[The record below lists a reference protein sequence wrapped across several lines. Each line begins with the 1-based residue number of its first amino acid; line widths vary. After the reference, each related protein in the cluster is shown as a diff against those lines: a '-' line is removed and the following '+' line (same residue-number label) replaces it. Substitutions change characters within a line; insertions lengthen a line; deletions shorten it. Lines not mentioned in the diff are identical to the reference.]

1 MVDNAMA
8 GRKSKWGYV
17 ATIALGNLS
26 RLGLLVGSLLFAS
39 ALTPTLVPRDPLP
52 QGALAG
58 LCFFIGYAIGAFVT
72 WLWVYLGLPRIDRW
86 QIATRYAAAVISLAC
101 VVAALWR
108 SADWQNSVRHAVGM
122 PPVDSFNPFIVCG
135 IAAVTFAVL
144 LVLARLAKGL
154 AVVIDR
160 PMRRYIPPRVA
171 ITLAVTL
178 TTVIL
183 WSLASDVLARAVFR
197 LLDASYRQYDALLE
211 PERPQPE
218 EAQRTGSSASLIS
231 WNELGRAGRE
241 FVASGPRASDIGAI
255 TERPA
260 LEPIRVYVGLQSEQT
275 AESRARLA
283 LEELKRQGGFSRSV
297 LIVIIP
303 TGTGWVDPAAIDT
316 VEYLHDGDIASV
328 AVQYSYLSSP
338 LSLLAHPEYGADTAR
353 ALFSQIYSYWTKL
366 PKETRP
372 KLYLYGLSLGAMN
385 SQQSTRL
392 FEMIDDPVQGALWS
406 GPPFTSALWK
416 SITEERNA
424 GSLARLPQFRDGR
437 LIRFMNQDGFPGQE
451 IPQTWGPLRIVY
463 LQYASDPIVFFS
475 FEDFY
480 RSPDWMR
487 EPLARDVSPQ
497 LRWYPIVTGFQLVLD
512 MLVANKTP
520 MGFGHV
526 YAPEHYIDAWVAVTD
541 VRGWSQSQLAV
552 LKRHFAVLQET
563 NASSAKDDAGTGYE
577 GRGG

>member
-58 LCFFIGYAIGAFVT
+58 LCFFIGYAIGALVT
-72 WLWVYLGLPRIDRW
+72 WLWVYLGLPRIDRR
-86 QIATRYAAAVISLAC
+86 QTPTRYAAAVVSLAF

-231 WNELGRAGRE
+231 WNEFCLLYT
-241 FVASGPRASDIGAI
+241 SD
-255 TERPA
+255 
-260 LEPIRVYVGLQSEQT
+260 
-275 AESRARLA
+275 
-283 LEELKRQGGFSRSV
+283 
-297 LIVIIP
+297 
-303 TGTGWVDPAAIDT
+303 AAD
-316 VEYLHDGDIASV
+316 E
-328 AVQYSYLSSP
+328 
-338 LSLLAHPEYGADTAR
+338 
-353 ALFSQIYSYWTKL
+353 
-366 PKETRP
+366 
-372 KLYLYGLSLGAMN
+372 
-385 SQQSTRL
+385 
-392 FEMIDDPVQGALWS
+392 
-406 GPPFTSALWK
+406 
-416 SITEERNA
+416 
-424 GSLARLPQFRDGR
+424 
-437 LIRFMNQDGFPGQE
+437 
-451 IPQTWGPLRIVY
+451 
-463 LQYASDPIVFFS
+463 
-475 FEDFY
+475 
-480 RSPDWMR
+480 
-487 EPLARDVSPQ
+487 
-497 LRWYPIVTGFQLVLD
+497 
-512 MLVANKTP
+512 
-520 MGFGHV
+520 
-526 YAPEHYIDAWVAVTD
+526 
-541 VRGWSQSQLAV
+541 
-552 LKRHFAVLQET
+552 
-563 NASSAKDDAGTGYE
+563 
-577 GRGG
+577 